1 MEAEIIPSPYAQLRL
16 KFETLAAEFDP
27 LAQQALEKLRPSMAW
42 VGHYLNCDAQDSAE
56 ILLKGAYG
64 SAVESVSLTALGLV
78 RPAMLSLRSH
88 YELCLQYLYFQDHPR
103 EMRSLLDYRWQGPL
117 PAAVKKYLKEHSSS
131 FEPRFSSLSK
141 VRRRTMEE
149 VYGMLSG
156 VAHGN
161 ALNSVSIALQPD
173 DLIESAESVTQSIG
187 IFEGVGEII
196 SDHFLSDFSSNW
208 MSVPSVVQAD
218 VADRFQGKSPA
229 DELSM

>member
-1 MEAEIIPSPYAQLRL
+1 MTTSSYAQLRL
-16 KFETLAAEFDP
+16 KFETLAAELEP
-27 LAQQALEKLRPSMAW
+27 LAQQASEKLKPSMAW
-42 VGHYLNCDAQDSAE
+42 VGHYLNCNAQNDAE

-78 RPAMLSLRSH
+78 RPAILSLRSH

-117 PAAVKKYLKEHSSS
+117 PSVVKKYLKEHSSS
-131 FEPRFSSLSK
+131 FEPRFSALSK

-149 VYGMLSG
+149 VYGILSG
-156 VAHGN
+156 IAHGN
-161 ALNSVSIALQPD
+161 ALNSVSIALQPVE
-173 DLIESAESVTQSIG
+173 LIESPDAVEQSIG

-196 SDHFLSDFSSNW
+196 SDHFLSDFGSNW
-208 MSVPSVVQAD
+208 MSVPNIVQAD
-218 VADRFQGKSPA
+218 VIDRFQGKSPA